1 MLHPGSWSKWR
12 HLSREALIQVILDQ
26 QRMIMELR
34 AEIEQLKRRGGPA
47 PFSKGKAKKNPKRA
61 GRKPGQGTFRNRK
74 VPEQSS
80 PVEPVA
86 VPVSGC
92 CSECGRGFGEAGHR
106 GGVDHRYS
114 AGETSRSAQLCNRDT
129 PVFRVW

>member
-1 MLHPGSWSKWR
+1 VEQLEALG
-12 HLSREALIQVILDQ
+12 REELIQVILEQ
-26 QRMIMELR
+26 QRMIVQLR
-34 AEIEQLKRRGGPA
+34 AEIDQLKRRGGAA

-74 VPEQSS
+74 APEQSP

-92 CSECGRGFGEAGHR
+92 CGDCGCTY
-106 GGVDHRYS
+106 GGAVTEVVSITDIPQERRP
-114 AGETSRSAQLCNRDT
+114 E
-129 PVFRVW
+129 V